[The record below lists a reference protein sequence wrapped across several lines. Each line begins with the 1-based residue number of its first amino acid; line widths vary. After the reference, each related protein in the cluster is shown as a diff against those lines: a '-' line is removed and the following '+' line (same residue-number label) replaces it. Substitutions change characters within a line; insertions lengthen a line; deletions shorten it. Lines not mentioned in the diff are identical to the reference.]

1 MDDGVSKMVKMSQE
15 LMDLLRE
22 WHTVPVATVGKDGNP
37 NVAGKNIMFRDD
49 ETILWPELYFMQTYE
64 NLKQNPIA
72 SICVWGKKPPYP
84 AYKIKGSIELY
95 EEEELADFVHE
106 SWRRGHEKAGV
117 ALPKHKEGK
126 KAAVV
131 FSVEEIYDQ
140 TPSPEA
146 GGKKI
151 S

>member
-1 MDDGVSKMVKMSQE
+1 MANMSKE
-15 LMDLLRE
+15 LINLLRE
-22 WHTVPVATVGKDGNP
+22 WHTVPVATVGKDGKP

-72 SICVWGKKPPYP
+72 SICVWGRKSPYP
-84 AYKIKGSIELY
+84 AYKIKGSAKLHEDD
-95 EEEELADFVHE
+95 ELANFVHE

-117 ALPKHKEGK
+117 EIPKHGEGK
-126 KAAVV
+126 KVAVV

-140 TPSPEA
+140 TPISEA